1 METTAA
7 SARSSS
13 SSLLREVTNT
23 NTNNAMIAALLSLDK
38 ENNVVLD
45 DDDALVVLDRC
56 VSFKK
61 KGKKQGMSTTTTSK
75 TTSKISMMNALET
88 KYRSTLALL
97 ETQTRAIETLETKNR
112 EQREGFEVEK
122 WKSRAKELEREKRE
136 ESNETRRKTLA
147 EEKTWRE
154 AKESETREMRE
165 KVDELKRQFERKM
178 EESETMMASMEM
190 ERRGLE
196 RAATEA
202 KKGEREAKAEA
213 DRAREGMETIERES
227 IEKEEK
233 IKNLEEDVGRLK
245 EALLER
251 RKTQDDVEQ
260 VLRETKKK
268 CARLEGELRGRRM
281 TRKNRSHGG
290 HAGAGSPTTTLTLAT
305 TPHTNGERPPWD
317 DSFHT
322 SANKGIGGASTS
334 ICPIAFPDTPM
345 SNSTAHRSPSS
356 PSNNNNN
363 DDELRDAF
371 RNVKAFGQEIAHS
384 WRERATRAEARCE
397 HLERNVK
404 AIKEKLVDEQL
415 KNAKFLDEQKITK
428 ATISRLE
435 TENATKESGQSSARK
450 ECERLSA
457 LLSEANERNVSIET
471 ICKKHRES
479 ALDASK
485 RVSAAESIL
494 DALKAKE
501 REASRLKEL
510 SEQRLQICERELQAT
525 SSELE
530 KAKEHAWKMVEVQEL
545 TMRRAEVAE
554 KKLIEITSSSSSS
567 SSSLS
572 GNNGGTTTG
581 PGFEGASPSIDAWIK
596 TPANGQTLMTPSVT
610 RGFHF
615 ATAKGPGWTRTPLRR
630 A

>member
-1 METTAA
+1 METTTAA
-7 SARSSS
+7 SSS

-23 NTNNAMIAALLSLDK
+23 NTNNNAMIAALLSLDK

-45 DDDALVVLDRC
+45 DDFDALVLDRC
-56 VSFKK
+56 VK
-61 KGKKQGMSTTTTSK
+61 KGKKHKRMMSTTSPK
-75 TTSKISMMNALET
+75 TSKISMMNDALET

-97 ETQTRAIETLETKNR
+97 ETQTRAIETLETKIR

-251 RKTQDDVEQ
+251 RKTQDDVER

-345 SNSTAHRSPSS
+345 SNTTAHRSPSS

-567 SSSLS
+567 SSSSLS

>member
-1 METTAA
+1 METTTAA
-7 SARSSS
+7 SSS

-23 NTNNAMIAALLSLDK
+23 NTNNNAMIAALLSLDK

-45 DDDALVVLDRC
+45 DDDALVLLDRC

-112 EQREGFEVEK
+112 EREGFEVEK

-136 ESNETRRKTLA
+136 ETEK
-147 EEKTWRE
+147 EKTWRE

-213 DRAREGMETIERES
+213 DRARAGMETIERES

-397 HLERNVK
+397 HLERSVK

>member
-1 METTAA
+1 METTTAA
-7 SARSSS
+7 SSS

-23 NTNNAMIAALLSLDK
+23 NTNNYAMIAALLSLDK

-45 DDDALVVLDRC
+45 DDFDALVLDRC
-56 VSFKK
+56 VK
-61 KGKKQGMSTTTTSK
+61 KGKKHKRMMSTTSPK
-75 TTSKISMMNALET
+75 TSKISMMNDALET

-251 RKTQDDVEQ
+251 RKTQDDVER

-345 SNSTAHRSPSS
+345 SNTTAHRSPSS

-567 SSSLS
+567 SSSSLS

>member
-23 NTNNAMIAALLSLDK
+23 NTNNAIAALLSLDK

-45 DDDALVVLDRC
+45 DDDALVLDRC

-61 KGKKQGMSTTTTSK
+61 KGKKQRMSTTSK
-75 TTSKISMMNALET
+75 TSKISMMNALET

-112 EQREGFEVEK
+112 EREGFEVEK

-136 ESNETRRKTLA
+136 ETEK
-147 EEKTWRE
+147 EKTWRE

-190 ERRGLE
+190 ERCGLE

-213 DRAREGMETIERES
+213 DRARAGMETIERES
-227 IEKEEK
+227 KEKEEK

-251 RKTQDDVEQ
+251 RKTQDDVER

-567 SSSLS
+567 SSSS
-572 GNNGGTTTG
+572 SRNGGTTTG

>member
-7 SARSSS
+7 SSS

-23 NTNNAMIAALLSLDK
+23 NTNNNAMIAALLSLDK

-45 DDDALVVLDRC
+45 DDFDALVLDRC
-56 VSFKK
+56 VK
-61 KGKKQGMSTTTTSK
+61 KGKKHKRMMSTTSPK
-75 TTSKISMMNALET
+75 TSKISMMNNALET

-136 ESNETRRKTLA
+136 ESNETRRKTA

-251 RKTQDDVEQ
+251 RKTQDDVER

-345 SNSTAHRSPSS
+345 SNTTAHRSPSS

>member
-23 NTNNAMIAALLSLDK
+23 NTNLAALLSLDK

-45 DDDALVVLDRC
+45 DDALVLDRC

-61 KGKKQGMSTTTTSK
+61 KGKKQRMSTTSK
-75 TTSKISMMNALET
+75 TSKISMMNALET

-112 EQREGFEVEK
+112 ERESFEVEK

-136 ESNETRRKTLA
+136 ETEK
-147 EEKTWRE
+147 EKTWRE

-213 DRAREGMETIERES
+213 DRARAGMETIERES

-397 HLERNVK
+397 HLERSVK

-530 KAKEHAWKMVEVQEL
+530 KAKEHAWKMVKVQEL

-567 SSSLS
+567 SSSSS
-572 GNNGGTTTG
+572 GNGGTTTG

>member
-7 SARSSS
+7 SSS

-23 NTNNAMIAALLSLDK
+23 NTNNNAMIAALLSLDK

-45 DDDALVVLDRC
+45 DDFDALVLDRC
-56 VSFKK
+56 VK
-61 KGKKQGMSTTTTSK
+61 KGKKHKRMMSTTSPK
-75 TTSKISMMNALET
+75 TSKISMMNNALET

-567 SSSLS
+567 SSSSS
-572 GNNGGTTTG
+572 GNGGTTTG

>member
-23 NTNNAMIAALLSLDK
+23 NTNLAALLSLDK

-45 DDDALVVLDRC
+45 DDALVLDRC

-61 KGKKQGMSTTTTSK
+61 KGKKQRMSTTSK
-75 TTSKISMMNALET
+75 TSKISMMNALET

-112 EQREGFEVEK
+112 ERESFEVEK

-136 ESNETRRKTLA
+136 ETEK
-147 EEKTWRE
+147 EKTWRE

-397 HLERNVK
+397 HLERSVK

>member
-7 SARSSS
+7 SSS

-23 NTNNAMIAALLSLDK
+23 NTNNNAMIAALLSLDK

-45 DDDALVVLDRC
+45 DDFDALVLDRC
-56 VSFKK
+56 VK
-61 KGKKQGMSTTTTSK
+61 KGKKHKRMMSTTSPK
-75 TTSKISMMNALET
+75 TSKISMMNNALET

-136 ESNETRRKTLA
+136 ESNETRRKTA

-251 RKTQDDVEQ
+251 RKTQDDVER

-567 SSSLS
+567 SSSPS
-572 GNNGGTTTG
+572 GNGGTTTG

>member
-1 METTAA
+1 MV
-7 SARSSS
+7 RSSS
-13 SSLLREVTNT
+13 LREVTN
-23 NTNNAMIAALLSLDK
+23 NNALLSLDK
-38 ENNVVLD
+38 KENNNNKNDVLD
-45 DDDALVVLDRC
+45 DDYDDASLLDRC
-56 VSFKK
+56 VMMSPKK
-61 KGKKQGMSTTTTSK
+61 MKGKKRMSSTTTTSK
-75 TTSKISMMNALET
+75 PPSMMMKMNALET

-97 ETQTRAIETLETKNR
+97 ETQTRAIEETTLETKKNR
-112 EQREGFEVEK
+112 EQREGHEVEK
-122 WKSRAKELEREKRE
+122 WKSRAKELERERE
-136 ESNETRRKTLA
+136 ESNEMRRKTA
-147 EEKTWRE
+147 EEETAKEKTWRE

-178 EESETMMASMEM
+178 EESETMMASMEV

-213 DRAREGMETIERES
+213 DRARAGMETIERES
-227 IEKEEK
+227 KEKEEK
-233 IKNLEEDVGRLK
+233 IRNLEEDVGWLK

-251 RKTQDDVEQ
+251 RKTQDDVER

-290 HAGAGSPTTTLTLAT
+290 HAGSGSPTTTLTLAT
-305 TPHTNGERPPWD
+305 TPNTNGERPPWD

-322 SANKGIGGASTS
+322 SANNGIGGASTS

-345 SNSTAHRSPSS
+345 SNTTAHRSPSS

-510 SEQRLQICERELQAT
+510 SEQRLHICERELQAT

-554 KKLIEITSSSSSS
+554 KKLIEITSSSS
-567 SSSLS
+567 
-572 GNNGGTTTG
+572 GNGGTTAG

>member
-7 SARSSS
+7 SSS

-23 NTNNAMIAALLSLDK
+23 NTNNNAMIAALLSLDK

-45 DDDALVVLDRC
+45 DDFDALVLDRC
-56 VSFKK
+56 VK
-61 KGKKQGMSTTTTSK
+61 KGKKHKRMMSTTSPK
-75 TTSKISMMNALET
+75 TSKISMMNNALET

-136 ESNETRRKTLA
+136 ESNETRRKTA

-190 ERRGLE
+190 ERCGLE

-213 DRAREGMETIERES
+213 DRARAGMETIERES

-305 TPHTNGERPPWD
+305 TPHTNGERPPWN

-397 HLERNVK
+397 HLERSVK

>member
-1 METTAA
+1 METTTAA
-7 SARSSS
+7 SSS

-23 NTNNAMIAALLSLDK
+23 NTNNNAMIAALLSLDK

-45 DDDALVVLDRC
+45 DDFDALVLDRC
-56 VSFKK
+56 VK
-61 KGKKQGMSTTTTSK
+61 KGKKHKRMMSTTSPK
-75 TTSKISMMNALET
+75 TSKISMMNDALET

-112 EQREGFEVEK
+112 EREGFEVEK

-136 ESNETRRKTLA
+136 ESNETRRKTA

-202 KKGEREAKAEA
+202 KKGERESKAEA

-251 RKTQDDVEQ
+251 RKTQDDVER

-345 SNSTAHRSPSS
+345 SNTTAHRSPSS
-356 PSNNNNN
+356 PSNNDNN

-567 SSSLS
+567 SSSSLS

>member
-1 METTAA
+1 METTTAA
-7 SARSSS
+7 SSS

-23 NTNNAMIAALLSLDK
+23 NTNNNAMIAALLSLDK

-45 DDDALVVLDRC
+45 DDFDALVLDRC
-56 VSFKK
+56 VK
-61 KGKKQGMSTTTTSK
+61 KGKKHKRMMSTTSPK
-75 TTSKISMMNALET
+75 TSKISMMNNALET

-251 RKTQDDVEQ
+251 RKTQDDVER

-345 SNSTAHRSPSS
+345 SNTTAHRSPSS

-567 SSSLS
+567 SSSSLS

>member
-7 SARSSS
+7 SSS

-23 NTNNAMIAALLSLDK
+23 NTTNNAMIAALLSLDK

-45 DDDALVVLDRC
+45 DDFDALVLDRC
-56 VSFKK
+56 VK
-61 KGKKQGMSTTTTSK
+61 KGKKHKRMMSTTSPK
-75 TTSKISMMNALET
+75 TSKISMMNDALET

-345 SNSTAHRSPSS
+345 SNTTAHRSPSS

-554 KKLIEITSSSSSS
+554 KKLTEITSSSSSS
-567 SSSLS
+567 SSSSS
-572 GNNGGTTTG
+572 GNGGTTTG

>member
-7 SARSSS
+7 SSS

-23 NTNNAMIAALLSLDK
+23 NTNNNAMIAALLSLDK

-45 DDDALVVLDRC
+45 DDFDALVLDRC
-56 VSFKK
+56 VK
-61 KGKKQGMSTTTTSK
+61 KGKKHKRMMSTTSPK
-75 TTSKISMMNALET
+75 TSKISMMNNALET

-345 SNSTAHRSPSS
+345 SNTTAHRSPSS

-567 SSSLS
+567 SSSSS
-572 GNNGGTTTG
+572 GNGGTTTG

>member
-23 NTNNAMIAALLSLDK
+23 TSNTNLAALLSLDK

-45 DDDALVVLDRC
+45 DDFDALVLDRC
-56 VSFKK
+56 VK
-61 KGKKQGMSTTTTSK
+61 KGKKHKRMMSTTSPK
-75 TTSKISMMNALET
+75 TSKILMMNDALET

-567 SSSLS
+567 SSSSS
-572 GNNGGTTTG
+572 GNGGTTTG